1 MADNNKYR
9 SLNYNHTE
17 INALLEKVQ
26 KGFVLSS
33 SEYDMLINEIGLENI
48 SVFDGNY
55 ESLENKPQIPEAI
68 SELVNDTNFVSA
80 DVVDGK
86 VNDLK
91 QEMTLVL
98 EEKVGEEQI
107 EKLRIRIDENERE
120 LIKKIEIRE
129 GYDLLPEDEIQR
141 LSKVDNY
148 DDAGIK
154 MMIAEKADKSELF
167 SKDYNELINK
177 PEIPS
182 LEGLATEQYVGQL
195 IADLVDFAPDAMNT
209 LKELAN
215 AIGEHQDV
223 YEVFAAN
230 QEKALSEKVDKVE
243 GKDLMDIA
251 EMERLAQVDNY
262 DASELWAMFEVDE
275 PYMSTHANGKLYVF
289 ACGYPI
295 LVEGR
300 KDGGVDIMYAFQD
313 EIRGFQLDEEDAQ
326 KLIVVGGFGEKQIDF
341 RHILPTTAI
350 HVRNAKIYGV
360 HGANY
365 FEGNVGKVNVLIEDS
380 EVKNIMGGGDSGKRL
395 DNRAALRNIVGEINM
410 VLNNVKGNPTVFAAG
425 SGHCTVSKC
434 YLEINGNCEIAYA
447 VCGPANGYCK
457 DAKMV
462 INGGIIK
469 VAQSANRGMLEN
481 FEIEMNGGN
490 VDKFYF
496 GGDIEDA
503 TVDGVFRNGFIKLNA
518 GTINKLFAGT
528 NNGIEIS
535 NKEMKGVIRNTK
547 VFLGDVSV
555 LEKVEMPAEP
565 NLGDCIFDVNL
576 NKPIWFNG
584 VNWVDASGKIVG

>member
-1 MADNNKYR
+1 MADNKYR

-17 INALLEKVQ
+17 INALLEKIQ
-26 KGFVLSS
+26 KGFVLSE
-33 SEYDMLINEIGLENI
+33 SEYDKLINEIGLDNI
-48 SVFDGNY
+48 SVFDGDY
-55 ESLENKPQIPEAI
+55 EKLENKPQIPEAM
-68 SELVNDTNFVSA
+68 SDLKNDMNFANA
-80 DVVDGK
+80 DMMDGK
-86 VNDLK
+86 VNDLR
-91 QEMTLVL
+91 QEIGL
-98 EEKVGEEQI
+98 ELEKKVGEEALEI
-107 EKLRIRIDENERE
+107 LTVRIDENEKE
-120 LIKKIEIRE
+120 LVKKVDVRE

-141 LSKVDNY
+141 LSTLDNY
-148 DDAGIK
+148 NDQEIR
-154 MMIAEKADKSELF
+154 MMMNEKADKSELF

-209 LKELAN
+209 LKELAD
-215 AIGEHQDV
+215 AIEEHQDV
-223 YEVFAAN
+223 YDLFAKSQA
-230 QEKALSEKVDKVE
+230 EALSGKVDKVE
-243 GKDLMDIA
+243 GKDLMDVA
-251 EMERLAQVDNY
+251 EMERLAQVDNF
-262 DASELWAMFEVDE
+262 DASELWKMFEVDE

-300 KDGGVDIMYAFQD
+300 EDGGVDIMYAFQD
-313 EIRGFQLDEEDAQ
+313 EVRGFQLDEADAQ
-326 KLIVVGGFGEKQIDF
+326 RLIVVGGFGEKQIDF
-341 RHILPTTAI
+341 RHILPCSAI

-365 FEGNVGKVNVLIEDS
+365 FEGNVGKVNVLIENS

-395 DNRAALRNIVGEINM
+395 DDRAALRNIVGEINV

-434 YLEINGNCEIAYA
+434 YLEINGDCEIAYA

-518 GTINKLFAGT
+518 GTINKLYAGT

-555 LEKVEMPAEP
+555 LEKVEMPVDAK
-565 NLGDCIFDVNL
+565 LGDCIFDVNL

>member
-1 MADNNKYR
+1 MADNKYR

-17 INALLEKVQ
+17 INALLEKIQ
-26 KGFVLSS
+26 KGFVLSE
-33 SEYDMLINEIGLENI
+33 SEYDKLINEIGLENI
-48 SVFDGNY
+48 SVFDGDY
-55 ESLENKPQIPEAI
+55 EKLENKPQIPEAM
-68 SELVNDTNFVSA
+68 SDLKNDMNFANA
-80 DVVDGK
+80 DMIDGK
-86 VNDLK
+86 VNDLR
-91 QEMTLVL
+91 QEIGL
-98 EEKVGEEQI
+98 ELEKKVGEEAI
-107 EKLRIRIDENERE
+107 EILTVRIDENEKE
-120 LIKKIEIRE
+120 LIKKVDVRE

-148 DDAGIK
+148 DDQEIR
-154 MMIAEKADKSELF
+154 MMMNEKADKSELF

-209 LKELAN
+209 LKELAD
-215 AIGEHQDV
+215 AIEEHQDV
-223 YEVFAAN
+223 YDLFAKSQA
-230 QEKALSEKVDKVE
+230 EALSGKVDKVE
-243 GKDLMDIA
+243 GKDLMDVA
-251 EMERLAQVDNY
+251 EMERLAQVDNF
-262 DASELWAMFEVDE
+262 DATELWNMFEVDE

-300 KDGGVDIMYAFQD
+300 EDGGVDIMYAFQD
-313 EIRGFQLDEEDAQ
+313 EIRGFQLDEADAQ
-326 KLIVVGGFGEKQIDF
+326 RLIVVGGFGEKQIDF
-341 RHILPTTAI
+341 RHILPCAAI

-365 FEGNVGKVNVLIEDS
+365 FEGNVGKVNVLIENS

-395 DNRAALRNIVGEINM
+395 DDRAALRNIVGEINM
-410 VLNNVKGNPTVFAAG
+410 VLNDVKGNPTVFAAG

-434 YLEINGNCEIAYA
+434 YLEINGDCEIAYA

-469 VAQSANRGMLEN
+469 CAQSANRGMLEN

-518 GTINKLFAGT
+518 GTINKLYAGT

-555 LEKVEMPAEP
+555 LEKIEMPADAK
-565 NLGDCIFDVNL
+565 LGDCIFDVNL

>member
-1 MADNNKYR
+1 MADNKYR

-17 INALLEKVQ
+17 INALLEKIQ
-26 KGFVLSS
+26 KGFVLSE
-33 SEYDMLINEIGLENI
+33 SEYDKLINEIGLENI
-48 SVFDGNY
+48 SVFDGDY
-55 ESLENKPQIPEAI
+55 EKLENKPQIPEAM
-68 SELVNDTNFVSA
+68 SDLKNDMNFANA
-80 DVVDGK
+80 DIIDGK

-91 QEMTLVL
+91 QEIGL
-98 EEKVGEEQI
+98 ELDKKVGEEAI
-107 EKLRIRIDENERE
+107 EILTVRIDENEKE
-120 LIKKIEIRE
+120 LVKKVDIRE

-148 DDAGIK
+148 NDQEIR
-154 MMIAEKADKSELF
+154 MMMEEKADKSELF

-209 LKELAN
+209 LKELSD
-215 AIGEHQDV
+215 AIEEHQDV
-223 YEVFAAN
+223 YDLFAKSQA
-230 QEKALSEKVDKVE
+230 EALSGKVDKVE
-243 GKDLMDIA
+243 GKDLMDVA
-251 EMERLAQVDNY
+251 EMERLAQVDNF
-262 DASELWAMFEVDE
+262 DASELWKMFEVDE

-300 KDGGVDIMYAFQD
+300 EDGGVDIMYAFQD
-313 EIRGFQLDEEDAQ
+313 EVRGFQLDEADAQ
-326 KLIVVGGFGEKQIDF
+326 RLIVVGGFGEKQIDF
-341 RHILPTTAI
+341 RHILPCAAI

-365 FEGNVGKVNVLIEDS
+365 FEGNVGKVNVLIENS

-395 DNRAALRNIVGEINM
+395 DDRAALRNIVGEINM
-410 VLNNVKGNPTVFAAG
+410 VLNDVKGNPTVFAAG

-434 YLEINGNCEIAYA
+434 YLEINGDCEIAYA

-462 INGGIIK
+462 INGGIVK

-496 GGDIEDA
+496 GGDVEDA

-518 GTINKLFAGT
+518 GTINKLYAGT

-555 LEKVEMPAEP
+555 LEKVEMPADAK
-565 NLGDCIFDVNL
+565 LGDCIFDVNL

>member
-1 MADNNKYR
+1 MADNKYR

-17 INALLEKVQ
+17 INALLEKIQ
-26 KGFVLSS
+26 KGFVLSE
-33 SEYDMLINEIGLENI
+33 SEYDKLINEIGLENI
-48 SVFDGNY
+48 SVFDGDY
-55 ESLENKPQIPEAI
+55 EKLENKPQIPEAM
-68 SELVNDTNFVSA
+68 SDLKNDMNFANA
-80 DVVDGK
+80 DMIDGK
-86 VNDLK
+86 VNDLR
-91 QEMTLVL
+91 QEIGL
-98 EEKVGEEQI
+98 ELEKKVGEEAI
-107 EKLRIRIDENERE
+107 EILTVRIDENEKE
-120 LIKKIEIRE
+120 LIKKVDVRE

-148 DDAGIK
+148 DDQEIR
-154 MMIAEKADKSELF
+154 MMMDEKADKSELF

-209 LKELAN
+209 LKELAD
-215 AIGEHQDV
+215 AIEEHQDV
-223 YEVFAAN
+223 YDLFAKSQA
-230 QEKALSEKVDKVE
+230 EALSGKVDKVE
-243 GKDLMDIA
+243 GKDLMDVA
-251 EMERLAQVDNY
+251 EMERLAQVDNF
-262 DASELWAMFEVDE
+262 DATELWNMFEVDE

-300 KDGGVDIMYAFQD
+300 EDGGVDIMYAFQD
-313 EIRGFQLDEEDAQ
+313 EIRGFQLDEADAQ
-326 KLIVVGGFGEKQIDF
+326 RLIVVGGFGEKQIDF
-341 RHILPTTAI
+341 RHILPCAAI

-365 FEGNVGKVNVLIEDS
+365 FEGNVGKVNVLIENS

-395 DNRAALRNIVGEINM
+395 DDRAALRNIVGEINM
-410 VLNNVKGNPTVFAAG
+410 VLNDVKGNPTVFAAG

-434 YLEINGNCEIAYA
+434 YLEINGDCEIAYA

-469 VAQSANRGMLEN
+469 CAQSANRGMLEN

-503 TVDGVFRNGFIKLNA
+503 SVDGVFRNGFIKLNA
-518 GTINKLFAGT
+518 GTINKLYAGT

-555 LEKVEMPAEP
+555 LEKIEMPADAK
-565 NLGDCIFDVNL
+565 LGDCIFDVNL

>member
-1 MADNNKYR
+1 MADNKYR

-17 INALLEKVQ
+17 INALLEKIQ
-26 KGFVLSS
+26 KGFVLSE
-33 SEYDMLINEIGLENI
+33 SEYDKLINEIGLENI
-48 SVFDGNY
+48 SVFDGDY
-55 ESLENKPQIPEAI
+55 EKLENKPQIPEAM
-68 SELVNDTNFVSA
+68 SDLENDMNFVNA
-80 DVVDGK
+80 DIVDGK

-91 QEMTLVL
+91 QEMAL
-98 EEKVGEEQI
+98 ELDKKVGQEAI
-107 EKLRIRIDENERE
+107 EILTVRIDENEKE
-120 LIKKIEIRE
+120 LVKKVDVRE

-148 DDAGIK
+148 DDQEIR
-154 MMIAEKADKSELF
+154 MIIDEKADKSELF

-195 IADLVDFAPDAMNT
+195 ISDLVDFAPDAMNT
-209 LKELAN
+209 LKELAG
-215 AIGEHQDV
+215 AIEEHQDV
-223 YEVFAAN
+223 YEIFAKN
-230 QEKALSEKVDKVE
+230 QAEALSEKVDKVE
-243 GKDLMDIA
+243 GKDLMDVA
-251 EMERLAQVDNY
+251 EMERLAQVDNF
-262 DASELWAMFEVDE
+262 DATELWNMFEVDE

-300 KDGGVDIMYAFQD
+300 EDGGVDIMYAFQD
-313 EIRGFQLDEEDAQ
+313 EIRGFQLDEADAQ

-341 RHILPTTAI
+341 RHILPCAAI
-350 HVRNAKIYGV
+350 HVRNAKIFGV

-365 FEGNVGKVNVLIEDS
+365 FEGNVGKVNVLIENS

-395 DNRAALRNIVGEINM
+395 DDRAALRNIVGEINM
-410 VLNNVKGNPTVFAAG
+410 VLNDVKGNPTVFAAG

-434 YLEINGNCEIAYA
+434 YLEINGDCEIDYA

-462 INGGIIK
+462 VNGGIIK
-469 VAQSANRGMLEN
+469 CAQSANRGMLEN
-481 FEIEMNGGN
+481 FEIEINGGN
-490 VDKFYF
+490 IDRCYF

-518 GTINKLFAGT
+518 GTINKLYAGT

-535 NKEMKGVIRNTK
+535 NKEMKGIIRNTK
-547 VFLGDVSV
+547 VFLGDVSA
-555 LEKVEMPAEP
+555 LEKIEMPADAK
-565 NLGDCIFDVNL
+565 LGDCIFDVNL

>member
-1 MADNNKYR
+1 MADNKYR

-17 INALLEKVQ
+17 INALLEKIQ
-26 KGFVLSS
+26 KGFVLSE
-33 SEYDMLINEIGLENI
+33 SEYDKLINEIGLENI
-48 SVFDGNY
+48 SVFDGDY
-55 ESLENKPQIPEAI
+55 EKLENKPQIPEAM
-68 SELVNDTNFVSA
+68 SDLKNDMNFANA
-80 DVVDGK
+80 DMIDGK
-86 VNDLK
+86 VNDLR
-91 QEMTLVL
+91 QEIGL
-98 EEKVGEEQI
+98 ELEKKVGEEAI
-107 EKLRIRIDENERE
+107 EILTVRIDENEKE
-120 LIKKIEIRE
+120 LIKKVDVRE

-148 DDAGIK
+148 DDQEIR
-154 MMIAEKADKSELF
+154 MMMNEKADKSELF

-209 LKELAN
+209 LKELAD
-215 AIGEHQDV
+215 AIEEHQDV
-223 YEVFAAN
+223 YDLFAKSQA
-230 QEKALSEKVDKVE
+230 EALSGKVDKVE
-243 GKDLMDIA
+243 GKDLMDVA
-251 EMERLAQVDNY
+251 EMERLAQVDNF
-262 DASELWAMFEVDE
+262 DASELWKMFEVDE

-300 KDGGVDIMYAFQD
+300 EDGGVDIMYAFQD
-313 EIRGFQLDEEDAQ
+313 EIRGFQLDEADAQ
-326 KLIVVGGFGEKQIDF
+326 RLIVVGGFGEKQIDF
-341 RHILPTTAI
+341 RHILPCAAI

-365 FEGNVGKVNVLIEDS
+365 FEGNVGKVNVLIENS

-395 DNRAALRNIVGEINM
+395 DDRAALRNIVGEINM
-410 VLNNVKGNPTVFAAG
+410 VLNDVKGNPTVFAAG

-434 YLEINGNCEIAYA
+434 CLEINGDCEIAYA

-469 VAQSANRGMLEN
+469 CAQSANRGMLEN

-518 GTINKLFAGT
+518 GTINKLYAGT

-555 LEKVEMPAEP
+555 LEKIEMPADAK
-565 NLGDCIFDVNL
+565 LGDCIFDVNL

>member
-1 MADNNKYR
+1 
-9 SLNYNHTE
+9 
-17 INALLEKVQ
+17 
-26 KGFVLSS
+26 
-33 SEYDMLINEIGLENI
+33 
-48 SVFDGNY
+48 
-55 ESLENKPQIPEAI
+55 
-68 SELVNDTNFVSA
+68 
-80 DVVDGK
+80 
-86 VNDLK
+86 
-91 QEMTLVL
+91 
-98 EEKVGEEQI
+98 
-107 EKLRIRIDENERE
+107 
-120 LIKKIEIRE
+120 
-129 GYDLLPEDEIQR
+129 
-141 LSKVDNY
+141 
-148 DDAGIK
+148 
-154 MMIAEKADKSELF
+154 
-167 SKDYNELINK
+167 
-177 PEIPS
+177 
-182 LEGLATEQYVGQL
+182 
-195 IADLVDFAPDAMNT
+195 
-209 LKELAN
+209 
-215 AIGEHQDV
+215 
-223 YEVFAAN
+223 
-230 QEKALSEKVDKVE
+230 
-243 GKDLMDIA
+243 
-251 EMERLAQVDNY
+251 MERLAQVDNF
-262 DASELWAMFEVDE
+262 DATELWNMFEVDE

-300 KDGGVDIMYAFQD
+300 EDGGVDIMYAFQD
-313 EIRGFQLDEEDAQ
+313 EIRGFQLDEADAQ
-326 KLIVVGGFGEKQIDF
+326 RLIVVGGFGEKQIDF
-341 RHILPTTAI
+341 RHILPCAAI

-365 FEGNVGKVNVLIEDS
+365 FEGNVGKVNVLIENS

-395 DNRAALRNIVGEINM
+395 DDRAALRNIVGEINM
-410 VLNNVKGNPTVFAAG
+410 VLNDVKGNPTVFAAG

-434 YLEINGNCEIAYA
+434 YLEINGDCEIAYA

-462 INGGIIK
+462 INGGIVK

-518 GTINKLFAGT
+518 GTINKLYAGT

-555 LEKVEMPAEP
+555 LEKIEMPADAK
-565 NLGDCIFDVNL
+565 LGDCIFDVNL

>member
-1 MADNNKYR
+1 MADNKYR

-17 INALLEKVQ
+17 INALLEKIQ
-26 KGFVLSS
+26 KGFVLSE
-33 SEYDMLINEIGLENI
+33 SEYDKLINEIGLENI
-48 SVFDGNY
+48 SVFDGDY
-55 ESLENKPQIPEAI
+55 EKLENKPQIPEAM
-68 SELVNDTNFVSA
+68 SDLKNDMNFANA
-80 DVVDGK
+80 DMIDGK
-86 VNDLK
+86 VNDLR
-91 QEMTLVL
+91 QEIGL
-98 EEKVGEEQI
+98 ELEKKVGEEAI
-107 EKLRIRIDENERE
+107 EILTVRIDENEKE
-120 LIKKIEIRE
+120 LIKKVDVRE

-148 DDAGIK
+148 DDQEIR
-154 MMIAEKADKSELF
+154 MMMNEKADKSELF

-209 LKELAN
+209 LKELAD
-215 AIGEHQDV
+215 AIEEHQDV
-223 YEVFAAN
+223 YDLFAKSQA
-230 QEKALSEKVDKVE
+230 EALSGKVDKVE
-243 GKDLMDIA
+243 GKDLMDVA
-251 EMERLAQVDNY
+251 EMERLAQVDNF
-262 DASELWAMFEVDE
+262 DATELWNMFEVDE

-300 KDGGVDIMYAFQD
+300 EDGGVDIMYAFQD
-313 EIRGFQLDEEDAQ
+313 EIRGFQLDEADAQ
-326 KLIVVGGFGEKQIDF
+326 RLIVVGGFGEKQIDF
-341 RHILPTTAI
+341 RHILPCAAI

-365 FEGNVGKVNVLIEDS
+365 FEGNVGKVNVLIENS

-395 DNRAALRNIVGEINM
+395 DDRAALRNIVGEINM
-410 VLNNVKGNPTVFAAG
+410 VLNDVKGNPTVFAAG

-434 YLEINGNCEIAYA
+434 YLEINGDCEIAYA

-469 VAQSANRGMLEN
+469 CAQSANRGMLEN

-503 TVDGVFRNGFIKLNA
+503 SVDGVFRNGFIKLNA
-518 GTINKLFAGT
+518 GTINKLYAGT

-555 LEKVEMPAEP
+555 LEKIEMPADAK
-565 NLGDCIFDVNL
+565 LGDCIFDVNL